1 MKLVIIA
8 ALLTFIVVSGL
19 TMFLTGT
26 FRDFQALDEATELA
40 AEEQVNGEGEAASQV
55 ETEREKLQSELADYE
70 AQITAAAAKLA
81 DSTKKITEAEAEL
94 TAVKADIDSLNAA
107 KEHISR
113 TQQLAKL
120 YASMKPDSAAEILCK
135 LEKDLA
141 MRIISQMD
149 NRTSGKLMEAIV
161 STDPDY
167 AAKLSILMADSKMPG
182 NNQDSSESVSTNN

>member
-81 DSTKKITEAEAEL
+81 DSIKKITEAEAEL
-94 TAVKADIDSLNAA
+94 TAVKADIDSFNAA